1 MFVNRINLGRQKQPS
16 RGVLRKR
23 YSENMQQIYRRTS
36 MPKCDFNKDEELA
49 EKVRKY
55 PCLYDKASEH
65 YKDKRKV
72 ANAWKRVDEQLGSE
86 EANTLFNQ

>member
-1 MFVNRINLGRQKQPS
+1 
-16 RGVLRKR
+16 
-23 YSENMQQIYRRTS
+23 MQQIYRRTS

-55 PCLYDKASEH
+55 PCLYDKTSEH

-72 ANAWKRVDEQLGSE
+72 ANAWKRVDEIGFE
-86 EANTLFNQ
+86 EGNALFNQ